1 MTVFNL
7 DFFADG
13 TESLF
18 MYDDFYPLLICVT
31 LHIGILIILY
41 ECSTLTFIYH
51 SSDIFHFI
59 GIHLFYINILIFIYL
74 KCTDCDC
81 FTISKFWKNLPL
93 QRFDK

>member
-7 DFFADG
+7 YFFADG

-18 MYDDFYPLLICVT
+18 MYDLCPLLICVT
-31 LHIGILIILY
+31 LPIGIPIILY
-41 ECSTLTFIYH
+41 ECSTLTIIYH
-51 SSDIFHFI
+51 ISDVFHFI
-59 GIHLFYINILIFIYL
+59 GIHLFYINTLTFIYL

-81 FTISKFWKNLPL
+81 FTISKFWENLPL

>member
-18 MYDDFYPLLICVT
+18 MYDDFCPLLICVT

-41 ECSTLTFIYH
+41 ECSTLTFI
-51 SSDIFHFI
+51 
-59 GIHLFYINILIFIYL
+59 
-74 KCTDCDC
+74 
-81 FTISKFWKNLPL
+81 
-93 QRFDK
+93 

>member
-18 MYDDFYPLLICVT
+18 MYDDFCPLLICVT

-51 SSDIFHFI
+51 SSDIFHFRKKDR
-59 GIHLFYINILIFIYL
+59 LCFY
-74 KCTDCDC
+74 C
-81 FTISKFWKNLPL
+81 
-93 QRFDK
+93 